1 MSGRGKDT
9 IAVLG
14 AGSWGSALAI
24 LIARNGYSTLLW
36 GRNAAAMEQIACS
49 RRNEP
54 YLPQSA
60 LPDLIEVGSDLP
72 AVAARANR
80 FVLAVPCP
88 AVRSLLR
95 ALRPLVGTDGLFAQA
110 AKGMEPDTAKRLSE
124 VAHEEIDG
132 RFGIISGP
140 TFAREVAEGLPT
152 ALTVASSDIEDAGA
166 IATWLRNERVRVY
179 ASSDVVGVEIGGAVK
194 NVMAIAAGIADG
206 LGFGANARAALV
218 TRGLTELTR
227 LGLALGGQTETFMG
241 LSGVGDLVLTCTDNT
256 SRNRQVGLAIGRGT
270 PLERVLREIG
280 QVAEG
285 VGAARAVSA
294 LAQRMGISMPITEQ
308 VYAVLFEARAP
319 EDAVRSLLSREPRDE

>member
-14 AGSWGSALAI
+14 AGSWGSALAV
-24 LIARNGYSTLLW
+24 LIARNGYPTLLW
-36 GRNAAAMEQIACS
+36 GRDRAAMERIARL
-49 RRNEP
+49 RRNES
-54 YLPQSA
+54 YLPQSS

-72 AVAARANR
+72 AFAKRTNH

-88 AVRSLLR
+88 SVRSLLK
-95 ALRPLVGTDGLFAQA
+95 ALYPLVGTDVLFAQA

-124 VAHEEIDG
+124 VAREEIDG
-132 RFGIISGP
+132 RYGIISGP

-152 ALTVASSDIEDAGA
+152 ALTVASSNIEDAGT
-166 IATWLRNERVRVY
+166 IAAWLRNERVRVY

-194 NVMAIAAGIADG
+194 NVLAIAAGIADG
-206 LGFGANARAALV
+206 LGFGANARAALI
-218 TRGLTELTR
+218 TRGLKELTR

-270 PLERVLREIG
+270 PLTSVLHEIG